1 MTRMLR
7 KKVAFMTMVTI
18 KTYEEVLTRI
28 RVLAGQIPLIK
39 KMQEGG

>member
-1 MTRMLR
+1 MLR

-18 KTYEEVLTRI
+18 KTYEEVLTPI
-28 RVLAGQIPLIK
+28 RVLAGQIPPIK

>member
-18 KTYEEVLTRI
+18 KTYKEVLTRI
-28 RVLAGQIPLIK
+28 RVLAGQIPPIK